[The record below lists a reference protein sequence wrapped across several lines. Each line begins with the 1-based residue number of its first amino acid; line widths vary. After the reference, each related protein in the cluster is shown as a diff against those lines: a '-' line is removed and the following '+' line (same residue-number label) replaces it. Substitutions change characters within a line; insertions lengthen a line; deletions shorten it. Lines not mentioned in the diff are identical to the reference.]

1 MSMTTSYKKGLIF
14 IRNLRRKMQKIIQTN
29 KLGCYI
35 IGKYPIYLYKLRN
48 HITQQILESGF
59 IRNQTHF
66 TQSNYADTS
75 IQNKDYKFY
84 TFIKRKYSSQKA
96 VVL

>member
-1 MSMTTSYKKGLIF
+1 MLNFYKKLKKK
-14 IRNLRRKMQKIIQTN
+14 NAKTIQTN
-29 KLGCYI
+29 KLGSYI
-35 IGKYPIYLYKLRN
+35 IRKYPIYLYKLRN
-48 HITQQILESGF
+48 HITQQILESGL

-96 VVL
+96 VVS

>member
-1 MSMTTSYKKGLIF
+1 MATSYKKGLIF
-14 IRNLRRKMQKIIQTN
+14 IRNLRRKMPKIIQTN
-29 KLGCYI
+29 KLVCYI
-35 IGKYPIYLYKLRN
+35 IRKYPTYCKIKKLLLN
-48 HITQQILESGF
+48 KILESGF

-75 IQNKDYKFY
+75 IQNKDYTCY